1 MAKKSLFLSL
11 LTLLGLFC
19 YSNNNSFSYTNVQTQ
34 KENSQEFVSVDN
46 IKTVQLK
53 KTGTNFSIPVLE
65 LHSGET
71 IELLFDDLSD
81 SPETYSYSI
90 THCDANWEPSSLF
103 YNDYMDGFETNEVRE
118 YYFSS
123 GTILDYIHY
132 RIELPNSDVK
142 IKISGNYLL
151 KVFSTY
157 NPQEVFIQKRF
168 FVTESIVSI
177 DAALRQP
184 PPGEMRY
191 SGQQLNISV
200 NTGNLRVSDPHNEI
214 ITTVCQNNLLQGCM
228 HNINPQFIQD
238 RQIDYSQTDALIFE
252 GGNEFRIFE
261 IRNIRYAGIGV
272 QNISFKTGMFH
283 ALLKTDKSRRN
294 QKYSSAM
301 DFNGYFAVDMERS
314 EQSNTEADY
323 VWVYFT
329 LTTPMELNEGDNLY
343 LFGEL
348 TGWMLSPENQMKY
361 NPKAG
366 AYELRLLLKQG
377 AYNYSYV
384 VGNSEKKSVDFT
396 HFEGSFFDTEN
407 VYIILVYYK
416 PMGARYHRI
425 VGIKEVK
432 N

>member
-1 MAKKSLFLSL
+1 MAKKTIFPALTAL
-11 LTLLGLFC
+11 LVLFC
-19 YSNNNSFSYTNVQTQ
+19 YPTNNCFSNSNLPEQVKS
-34 KENSQEFVSVDN
+34 SQEFVSVDN
-46 IKTVQLK
+46 IKTVQIK
-53 KTGTNFSIPVLE
+53 KMGTDFSVPVIE

-71 IELLFDDLSD
+71 VELIFDDLSD
-81 SPETYSYSI
+81 SPENYSYSI
-90 THCDANWEPSSLF
+90 IHCDAYWEPSSLF

-118 YYFSS
+118 YNFSR
-123 GTILDYIHY
+123 GTVLDYIHY

-151 KVFSTY
+151 RVFNTY
-157 NPQEVFIQKRF
+157 NPEEIYIQKRF
-168 FVTESIVSI
+168 FVTESIANIEATV
-177 DAALRQP
+177 RQP

-200 NTGNLRVSDPHNEI
+200 NTGHLKVSDPYNEI
-214 ITTVCQNNLLQGCM
+214 ITTVCQNNLLQGCL
-228 HNINPQFIQD
+228 HHINPQFIQD
-238 RQIDYSQTDALIFE
+238 RQIDYSHPDALLFN
-252 GGNEFRIFE
+252 GGNEFRMFE

-272 QNISFKTGMFH
+272 QDIAYRTGMFH
-283 ALLKTDKSRRN
+283 ALLKTDRSRRN

-301 DFNGYFAVDMERS
+301 DFNGHFAVNMERS
-314 EQSNTEADY
+314 DESNTEADY
-323 VWVYFT
+323 AWVYFT
-329 LTTPMELNEGDNLY
+329 LTTPVELHEGDNLY
-343 LFGEL
+343 LYGEL

-407 VYIILVYYK
+407 VYTILVYYK
-416 PMGARYHRI
+416 PLGARYHRI
-425 VGIKEVK
+425 VGIKEVRS
-432 N
+432 